1 MNKLSVKNMLIF
13 AVVVGVIV
21 GVTAAFARSEP
32 PTISSAAAANGSATD
47 LDVGHILDMH
57 GEEALIESALGGFEA
72 LHGGF
77 STTPDFLRSQLES
90 RGINVPEGATTEEL
104 QNILAESGISMGQLH
119 Q

>member
-1 MNKLSVKNMLIF
+1 MLVF

-21 GVTAAFARSEP
+21 GVAAAFTQGEQSK
-32 PTISSAAAANGSATD
+32 ISSAAAANGSTTD
-47 LDVGHILDMH
+47 LDAGHILDMH

-90 RGINVPEGATTEEL
+90 RGINVPEGATTEDL
-104 QNILAESGISMGQLH
+104 QNLLAESGISMEQLH